1 MDRERCWRFLIS
13 IHDLLFTTMFCPSC
27 GAECT
32 INLNYCNRCGAN
44 LSALI
49 TPPQTVQVNLT
60 KPALLIGVILTVL
73 TLGGFG
79 LLIGGA
85 RALAS
90 VVSGSDPLM
99 AMILFGMITI
109 LVVDIFLVRQLTK
122 LINAALPA
130 NDLRKAPGQIAQPGN
145 FQMPRPAARPLGA
158 IPSVT
163 ENTTRFLE
171 MSHQTSSDLQAPQE
185 KEKR

>member
-1 MDRERCWRFLIS
+1 
-13 IHDLLFTTMFCPSC
+13 MFCPSC

-44 LSALI
+44 LSVLL
-49 TPPQTVQVNLT
+49 TPPQQMVQVNLT

-99 AMILFGMITI
+99 AMILFRMITI

-130 NDLRKAPGQIAQPGN
+130 NDLRKTPGQIAQPGN
-145 FQMPRPAARPLGA
+145 FQ
-158 IPSVT
+158 
-163 ENTTRFLE
+163 
-171 MSHQTSSDLQAPQE
+171 
-185 KEKR
+185 